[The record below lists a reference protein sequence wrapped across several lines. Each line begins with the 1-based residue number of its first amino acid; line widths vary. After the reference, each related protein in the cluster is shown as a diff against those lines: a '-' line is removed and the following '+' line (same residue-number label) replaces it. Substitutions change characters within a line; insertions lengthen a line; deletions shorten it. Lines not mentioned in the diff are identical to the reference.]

1 MSTFE
6 TKEPIQLNVAEPVA
20 KLVPNGI
27 YRLKNGCTFPA
38 FRSVSCKSVPGLDQT
53 KLGLPWYVFDEYKT
67 FGPGEIMVFIDFE
80 ALEKAQLALR
90 NYFSQ
95 KDARSDEI
103 KYNVNLRMKDDFSIW
118 FMDID
123 AQIWFATFS
132 KWHLYFIDHL
142 NP

>member
-1 MSTFE
+1 MSASE
-6 TKEPIQLNVAEPVA
+6 TKESIQLNANEPVV

-38 FRSVSCKSVPGLDQT
+38 FRSRSCKSIYGLGET
-53 KLGLPWYVFDEYKT
+53 KIGAPWYVFDEYQT
-67 FGPGEIMVFIDFE
+67 FSAGEMMVFIDFE
-80 ALEKAQLALR
+80 SMEKSQIALK

-103 KYNVNLRMKDDFSIW
+103 SYNVKLRMKDDFAIW

-132 KWHLYFIDHL
+132 KWHLYFLEHL